1 MIRVAVHHNGRIMA
15 ARTTAW
21 LVWALLA
28 GSLVFWGLRLGA
40 PAQGLPDQ
48 VRTVGT
54 DQSARGDI
62 LRLFAN
68 PSDVGGAV
76 APAQPSAAASRLR
89 LLGVVAGLNGAERG
103 WAMLAVDG
111 LPARMIAVGAEVV
124 AGWVVQSVSPRQV
137 EVGPPGGA
145 PVAVLDLALPNAPQI
160 GELRPPAGAAVS
172 ASPVAVAPPTAPVP
186 PAMPTPPPGM
196 TLPPPGLPQIDG
208 QPVPSTGDP
217 AAGNVR

>member
-1 MIRVAVHHNGRIMA
+1 MA

-40 PAQGLPDQ
+40 PSPGLPDQ
-48 VRTVGT
+48 VRTVGA

-68 PSDVGGAV
+68 PSAGADAA
-76 APAQPSAAASRLR
+76 APAQQSAAASRMR
-89 LLGVVAGLNGAERG
+89 LLGVVAGLSGGERG

-111 LPARMIAVGAEVV
+111 LPARMFAVGAEVV
-124 AGWVVQSVSPRQV
+124 TGWVVQSVSQRQV

-145 PVAVLDLALPNAPQI
+145 PVAVLDLPLPPAPQT
-160 GELRPPAGAAVS
+160 GELRAPAGAAVS
-172 ASPVAVAPPTAPVP
+172 AAPGAVIPAPPVPPVVGQPTAPPGLTV
-186 PAMPTPPPGM
+186 PPPGVPV
-196 TLPPPGLPQIDG
+196 LEGQAA
-208 QPVPSTGDP
+208 QPVGDQP
-217 AAGNVR
+217 QATLR